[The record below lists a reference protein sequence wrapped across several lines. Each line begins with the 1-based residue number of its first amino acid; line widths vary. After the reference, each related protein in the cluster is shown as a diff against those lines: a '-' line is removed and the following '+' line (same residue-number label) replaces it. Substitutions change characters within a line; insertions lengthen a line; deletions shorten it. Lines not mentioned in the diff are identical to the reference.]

1 MLIARPSPLT
11 LYTTLC
17 IAAGPVVSVGVVE
30 AVGGGTAVRERG
42 DVRVV
47 GVVVSGLDPGMAG
60 KGGTAVWVLIA
71 PLASISAITSATTSS
86 TAAPAAINNHR
97 GDFGPF
103 GGGGDST

>member
-17 IAAGPVVSVGVVE
+17 IAAGPVVSVGVAE
-30 AVGGGTAVRERG
+30 AVGGGTAVGDRG

-60 KGGTAVWVLIA
+60 NGGTAVWVLIA
-71 PLASISAITSATTSS
+71 PLASTRAITIATHSR
-86 TAAPAAINNHR
+86 TAAPAPIHNQR
-97 GDFGPF
+97 GDRGRS
-103 GGGGDST
+103 GGGGP